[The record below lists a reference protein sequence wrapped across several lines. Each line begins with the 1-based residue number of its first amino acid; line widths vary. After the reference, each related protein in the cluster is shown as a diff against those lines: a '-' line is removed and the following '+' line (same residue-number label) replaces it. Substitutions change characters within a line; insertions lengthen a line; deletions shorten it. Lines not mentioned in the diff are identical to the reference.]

1 MSTAS
6 LTYVEIAARFGVT
19 TASARNLVR
28 RKGWPKTLGNDG
40 LARIVVP
47 SDAIPDA
54 PPVRGEG
61 STVQPSERAEGST
74 VQPLE
79 ADTHAVALATL
90 ERHVARVERELETL
104 RSERDAE
111 RIVAASHGAMVA
123 ALQATLDAVREDRDR
138 WAAQAERLAA
148 RRWWPFRRRA

>member
-54 PPVRGEG
+54 PPVRG
-61 STVQPSERAEGST
+61 EGST